1 MSESEIPNLDK
12 ILKIAQDGINN
23 LEETVSS
30 IGEKLVDNPN
40 SRNKH
45 SIKLYHNFCKR
56 GDCPEI
62 DYVNSLI
69 KYLEDSLSVTNDENI
84 KIKIRNAIKQIKD
97 SVGIKY

>member
-1 MSESEIPNLDK
+1 MIF
-12 ILKIAQDGINN
+12 
-23 LEETVSS
+23 T
-30 IGEKLVDNPN
+30 N
-40 SRNKH
+40 SRNKQ

-56 GDCPEI
+56 GDCREI

-69 KYLEDSLSVTNDENI
+69 KYLEDSLSVTSDENI